1 MEADKGC
8 SNEGGDYAKK
18 VTRKNNQIPLWD
30 IDYTKGQRDKRENYD
45 EKCCKSYQ
53 SKKYC

>member
-1 MEADKGC
+1 MDSRTDGK
-8 SNEGGDYAKK
+8 GGDYAKK